1 LFGNGN
7 IDCTIVY
14 PKRSKKQHFVNLVKQ
29 CEDVGIE
36 FLDELPN
43 SRDELI
49 FGYQLIV
56 DAIFGFSFSGTS
68 VREPF
73 GTILTELNEVLE
85 ARNEVDM
92 KLPKLISVDVPSGWN
107 VDKGDVA
114 ETGFHPDVLVS
125 LTAPKLCSKEFQGR
139 HFIGGRFLPPS
150 IAAKYNIRM
159 PPYPGVAQAMEV
171 TKQHIEGG
179 GSSSSS
185 DSNSNVKSK
194 DNADRPSLEDEN
206 TDDFSWREE
215 YEAYLAEKQ
224 AEEQNSG
231 NDDSAG
237 ENNKAA
243 GDTDA
248 TTTPSLKYEEDDDTT
263 WQEQYAAYC
272 SEKEAKLA
280 EQDAVK
286 RQRLAEEHLAEKEI
300 ESMDCKEEYDDYMA
314 EVEKIND
321 TKPKKLDW

>member
-29 CEDVGIE
+29 CQDVGIE
-36 FLDELPN
+36 FLDELPYE
-43 SRDELI
+43 RDELI
-49 FGYQLIV
+49 FGYHLIV

-73 GTILTELNEVLE
+73 GTILTELNEILE

-107 VDKGDVA
+107 VNEGDVA
-114 ETGFHPDVLVS
+114 ETGFHPDVLIS

-179 GSSSSS
+179 SSSSSSSNSNSDSNS

-194 DNADRPSLEDEN
+194 DNADRPSPKEEN

-224 AEEQNSG
+224 AEEQEAILGSGG

-237 ENNKAA
+237 ENTKAA
-243 GDTDA
+243 GDA
-248 TTTPSLKYEEDDDTT
+248 EEDDDTT

-280 EQDAVK
+280 EQDAVN
-286 RQRLAEEHLAEKEI
+286 RQIIAEKEI

-321 TKPKKLDW
+321 TKPGK